1 MQIKTIEYNEEPPH
15 IRMAIVTMPPIAN
28 AGEGVANREHS
39 YTAGGKVS
47 WWSHYG
53 EQYGGSSEK

>member
-1 MQIKTIEYNEEPPH
+1 
-15 IRMAIVTMPPIAN
+15 MAIVTMPPIAN